1 MFGELRSQP
10 SRLAPDAAMDP
21 AVGQLVASGLASAS
35 TMLAASL
42 LRSAFRYPSSL
53 VTLRFVCLCYHSA
66 TDGCWMIGSVSAPK
80 PLGGVDSAFGHE
92 GVSMV
97 SWSSWEQQPKVLKDA
112 TIPPTVEKVPLV

>member
-42 LRSAFRYPSSL
+42 LRSAFRWDSSHCC
-53 VTLRFVCLCYHSA
+53 TSY
-66 TDGCWMIGSVSAPK
+66 
-80 PLGGVDSAFGHE
+80 
-92 GVSMV
+92 
-97 SWSSWEQQPKVLKDA
+97 SWS
-112 TIPPTVEKVPLV
+112 PLPLHVAISCLSSAMPMMAA

>member
-42 LRSAFRYPSSL
+42 LRSAFR
-53 VTLRFVCLCYHSA
+53 CLCLLYTQRGA
-66 TDGCWMIGSVSAPK
+66 D
-80 PLGGVDSAFGHE
+80 
-92 GVSMV
+92 
-97 SWSSWEQQPKVLKDA
+97 
-112 TIPPTVEKVPLV
+112 